1 MRRLDQ
7 KRAELAL
14 LEAEEALREKK
25 FAGTLTMEDR
35 LVLRRLRVEYRTK
48 HRPAVKDGAAPA
60 PISGRI
66 SY

>member
-1 MRRLDQ
+1 MRLEQ

-14 LEAEEALREKK
+14 LEAEEVVRVKK
-25 FAGTLTMEDR
+25 LAGTLTKEDR
-35 LVLRRLRVEYRTK
+35 LELRRLREEYRTN